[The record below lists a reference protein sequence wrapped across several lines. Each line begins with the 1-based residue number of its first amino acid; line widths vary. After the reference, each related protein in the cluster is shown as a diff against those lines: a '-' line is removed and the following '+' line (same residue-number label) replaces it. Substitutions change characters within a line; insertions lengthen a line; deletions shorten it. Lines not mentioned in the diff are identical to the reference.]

1 MPDSRTA
8 VPSPSTSRVSR
19 VAAARLLVA
28 VLWAGTLWTL
38 GYIAAPAVFAAVPST
53 VAGDVVAVLLHRL
66 GWVSLGC
73 AAAMLALVRL
83 SRDLDAGR
91 RRFLN
96 LLVLAMLAC
105 ALVMWIGLQPGMAQM
120 RELAGPGG
128 VRASPYWTQFAVMHG
143 VSQLFH
149 VIESVL
155 AAVLV
160 LKSRGPS
167 A

>member
-1 MPDSRTA
+1 MGAGLSRSA
-8 VPSPSTSRVSR
+8 SR

-28 VLWAGTLWTL
+28 VLWAGALWAL
-38 GYIAAPAVFAAVPST
+38 GYIAAPAVFAAVPSL
-53 VAGDVVAVLLHRL
+53 VAGDVVAQLLTRL
-66 GWVSLGC
+66 GWVSIAC
-73 AAAMLALVRL
+73 AALMFVLVRV
-83 SRDLDAGR
+83 SSDLDAVR
-91 RRFLN
+91 KRILN

-105 ALVMWIGLQPGMAQM
+105 ALVMWAGLQPAMAQM

-160 LKSRGPS
+160 LKSR
-167 A
+167 

>member
-1 MPDSRTA
+1 MPDTRTA
-8 VPSPSTSRVSR
+8 DLPRSAGPAGRRLS
-19 VAAARLLVA
+19 AARLLVA
-28 VLWAGTLWTL
+28 VLWAGTLWAL

-53 VAGDVVAVLLHRL
+53 VAGEVVAGLLNRL
-66 GWVSLGC
+66 GWVSLAC
-73 AAAMLALVRL
+73 AVAMLLLVRL
-83 SRDLDAGR
+83 SPDLDAGR
-91 RRFLN
+91 RRSLN

-105 ALVMWIGLQPGMAQM
+105 ALVMWAGLQPAMAQM

-149 VIESVL
+149 VIESLL

-160 LKSRGPS
+160 LKSR
-167 A
+167 

>member
-1 MPDSRTA
+1 MADSRTA
-8 VPSPSTSRVSR
+8 EQSRPSSRL
-19 VAAARLLVA
+19 AAARLLVA
-28 VLWAGTLWTL
+28 TLWAGTLWAL
-38 GYIAAPAVFAAVPST
+38 GYIAAPAVFAAVSST
-53 VAGDVVAVLLHRL
+53 VAGDVVAQLLSRL
-66 GWVSLGC
+66 GWVSISC
-73 AAAMLALVRL
+73 AALMLVLVRF
-83 SRDLDAGR
+83 SSDLDAGR
-91 RRFLN
+91 RRSLN

-105 ALVMWIGLQPGMAQM
+105 ALVMWAGLQPAMAQM

-160 LKSRGPS
+160 LKSR
-167 A
+167 

>member
-1 MPDSRTA
+1 
-8 VPSPSTSRVSR
+8 
-19 VAAARLLVA
+19 VA
-28 VLWAGTLWTL
+28 VLWAGALWAL
-38 GYIAAPAVFAAVPST
+38 GYIAAPAVFAAVPSV
-53 VAGDVVAVLLHRL
+53 VAGDVVAQLLTRL
-66 GWVSLGC
+66 GWVSIGC
-73 AAAMLALVRL
+73 ASAMFVLVRL
-83 SRDLDAGR
+83 SSDLAGR
-91 RRFLN
+91 KRFLN

-105 ALVMWIGLQPGMAQM
+105 ALVMWAGLQPAMAQL

-160 LKSRGPS
+160 LKSR
-167 A
+167 

>member
-1 MPDSRTA
+1 MTQARPG
-8 VPSPSTSRVSR
+8 VLP
-19 VAAARLLVA
+19 AAGARLAGARLLVA
-28 VLWAGTLWTL
+28 TLWAGALWAL

-53 VAGDVVAVLLHRL
+53 VAGDVVAQLLTRL
-66 GWVSLGC
+66 GWVSIAC
-73 AAAMLALVRL
+73 AAVMLALLRF
-83 SRDLDAGR
+83 SPDLDAGR
-91 RRFLN
+91 KRFLV

-105 ALVMWIGLQPGMAQM
+105 ALVMFVGLQPAMAQM
-120 RELAGPGG
+120 RELAGPAG

-160 LKSRGPS
+160 LKSR
-167 A
+167 

>member
-1 MPDSRTA
+1 MTPALPRPASRIA
-8 VPSPSTSRVSR
+8 SV
-19 VAAARLLVA
+19 RLLVA
-28 VLWAGTLWTL
+28 ALWAGTLWAL

-53 VAGDVVAVLLHRL
+53 VAGDVVAVLLGRL
-66 GWVSLGC
+66 GWVSIGC
-73 AAAMLALVRL
+73 AVLMFALVRG
-83 SRDLDAGR
+83 SADLDAGR
-91 RRFLN
+91 RRSLN

-105 ALVMWIGLQPGMAQM
+105 ALVMWAGLQPAMAQM
-120 RELAGPGG
+120 RELAGAGG

-160 LKSRGPS
+160 LKSR
-167 A
+167 